1 MDIDTLKRLYVT
13 ELQEARS
20 IEAQLCDALPKMAE
34 RASARTL
41 RQALD
46 DHLAETGSHLEKMD
60 AILKGHGAEPRA
72 HRDQSMQTIIAE
84 AEKWTGIVDDPACR
98 DAALVASV
106 QRVEH
111 YEIAVYGTLT
121 AWARQLGLKED
132 AETLHGILAEEK
144 AADDTL
150 TQLAKTD
157 VNPQAAG

>member
-1 MDIDTLKRLYVT
+1 MDIDTLKRLYVA

-20 IEAQLCDALPKMAE
+20 VEAQLCGALPKMVE
-34 RASARTL
+34 RASTQAL

-46 DHLAETGSHLEKMD
+46 DHLAETRAHLEKMD
-60 AILKGHGAEPRA
+60 AILKGHAAEPRA
-72 HRDQSMQTIIAE
+72 HRDQSMQTILAE
-84 AEKWTGIVDDPACR
+84 AEKWIGMVDDPACR
-98 DAALVASV
+98 DAALIASI

-121 AWARQLGLKED
+121 AWARQLGLEED
-132 AETLHGILAEEK
+132 AERLHGILGEEK

-150 TQLAKTD
+150 TQLAKWG